1 MMMWR
6 WQAIRHA
13 RRAPQRMAMR
23 VRRASLVAGTQMAS
37 AATSAALATT
47 ALEALAPRVAAV
59 LVPLD
64 GSVSVAVAMP
74 TAAVRARAGVG
85 AEAQRRSV
93 AAAGPVWLV
102 VTAWV
107 DPLVPHATVPARSA
121 AMLLPAAMLAES

>member
-1 MMMWR
+1 MC
-6 WQAIRHA
+6 AIHLQ
-13 RRAPQRMAMR
+13 PDT
-23 VRRASLVAGTQMAS
+23 AGWTLLH

-47 ALEALAPRVAAV
+47 ALEAHNLRVAAV
-59 LVPLD
+59 LALPD
-64 GSVSVAVAMP
+64 GSASVAAAMP

-93 AAAGPVWLV
+93 AAAGPVWQV

-121 AMLLPAAMLAES
+121 ATLLPAAMLAEL